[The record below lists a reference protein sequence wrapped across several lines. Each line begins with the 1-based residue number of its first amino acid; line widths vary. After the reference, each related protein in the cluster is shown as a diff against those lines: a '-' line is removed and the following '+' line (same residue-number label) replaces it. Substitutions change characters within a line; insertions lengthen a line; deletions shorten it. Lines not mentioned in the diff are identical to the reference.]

1 MLSLFRQRGLTSVIY
16 GAIICAMIAVFVI
29 QFRPNSGQKTA
40 SINEACAAT
49 VRGRCIDPKEQRAA
63 YRLLIPRDQ
72 QGNLLTGRAKSMG
85 LIKIATDGLI
95 DRELLCAEADRI
107 GVSVSDEEVLD
118 EIIAG
123 YIHVSVPA
131 DRPDMAA
138 SLRVGDGRL
147 YVGFK
152 DPKTK
157 AFDQKVYERTIRNLV
172 GRSSTEFREGQS
184 RELLASKMRDIVR
197 SPVRVSE
204 GEALD
209 NYINEKSSAS
219 LTYVQVS
226 ALYVQKYATPATD
239 ADVEKWAADQENG
252 KKVDQL
258 VAQRRTAADPKPN
271 HIRHILIRFDPGATM
286 DQKSEALGKLAAA
299 VAQLKR
305 GDAFAD
311 VAREFSQDP
320 GSGQQGGDVGDKTD
334 GFVAP
339 FRDAANALKAGEITA
354 GAVETQF
361 GYHLIEKD
369 DPTKGDAIAVALKKD
384 AARELYVKDH
394 SGPAAH
400 DLAMSI
406 QNEMK
411 AGKSADDAAKDAVAL
426 MKGKTL
432 PTAPLAVM
440 SAPKDATDAGAM
452 SMPSKMDAGAN
463 SADGGAAI
471 PDGPVVPK
479 MFTADN
485 DPDRPQAQ
493 SSNDFNKGGDP
504 IQGLA
509 IAETTKLTDWVFG
522 GEAKDGMLYKEPIR
536 GEDAFYVVLLK
547 NRKAAT
553 KDEFVK
559 DRDTYMQTLLAAKQA
574 EALGLY
580 MKRLREAAKGDIK
593 LDESYLADGRKGDG
607 GPEDL
612 PPEDEDEP

>member
-16 GAIICAMIAVFVI
+16 GAIIVAMIAVFII

-85 LIKIATDGLI
+85 LMKIATDGLI

-107 GVSVSDEEVLD
+107 GVTVSDDEVLD
-118 EIIAG
+118 EIING

-172 GRSSTEFREGQS
+172 GRSPTEFREGQA

-219 LTYVQVS
+219 LSYVTIS
-226 ALYVQKYATPATD
+226 AQYIQKYATPVTD
-239 ADVEKWAADQENG
+239 ADLEKWMADKENE
-252 KKVDQL
+252 KKVDEL
-258 VAQRRTAADPKPN
+258 FAQRQAAAQPKEN
-271 HIRHILIRFDPGATM
+271 HIRHILIRVDPDATM

-334 GFVAP
+334 GFVVP
-339 FRDAANALKAGEITA
+339 FRDAANALKPGEVTPA
-354 GAVETQF
+354 AVETQF

-369 DPTKGDAIAVALKKD
+369 DPTKADAINAALKKD
-384 AARELYVKDH
+384 AARDVIVKAR
-394 SGPAAH
+394 SGQAAH
-400 DLAMSI
+400 DLAASI
-406 QNEMK
+406 QAEIK
-411 AGKSADDAAKDAVAL
+411 AGKSADDAAKDAVASL
-426 MKGKTL
+426 KGKTL
-432 PTAPLAVM
+432 PSAPLTIA
-440 SAPKDATDAGAM
+440 SAPKNADAGAAPSAKTDAGA
-452 SMPSKMDAGAN
+452 SD
-463 SADGGAAI
+463 ADGGAAAA
-471 PDGPVVPK
+471 DGPVVAK
-479 MFTADN
+479 IFNSEN

-504 IQGLA
+504 ISGLA
-509 IAETTKLTDWVFG
+509 IAETTKLTDWVFSSPD
-522 GEAKDGMLYKEPIR
+522 AKDGALYPEPIR

-547 NRKAAT
+547 SKKAAT
-553 KDEFVK
+553 KDEFEK

-580 MKRLREAAKGDIK
+580 MKRLREAAKADIK
-593 LDESYLADGRKGDG
+593 IDETYLSDGRKGDG
-607 GPEDL
+607 GPDDL
-612 PPEDEDEP
+612 PTDDEDEP

>member
-16 GAIICAMIAVFVI
+16 GAIIVAMIAVFVI

-72 QGNLLTGRAKSMG
+72 QGNLMTGRAKSMG
-85 LIKIATDGLI
+85 LIKIATDGLV
-95 DRELLCAEADRI
+95 DRELLCAEAERI
-107 GVSVSDEEVLD
+107 GVTVSDEEVLD

-123 YIHVSVPA
+123 FIHVSLPA

-157 AFDQKVYERTIRNLV
+157 EFDQKVYERTIRNLV
-172 GRSSTEFREGQS
+172 GRSPTEFREGQA

-219 LTYVQVS
+219 LQYVTVS
-226 ALYVQKYATPATD
+226 AQYIQKYATPVID
-239 ADVEKWAADQENG
+239 SDLEKWAADKENE
-252 KKVDQL
+252 KKIDEL
-258 VAQRRTAADPKPN
+258 VAQRQASAQPKEN
-271 HIRHILIRFDPGATM
+271 HIRHILIRVDPGATT

-311 VAREFSQDP
+311 VAREYSQDP

-334 GFVAP
+334 GFVVP
-339 FRDAANALKAGEITA
+339 FRDAANALKPGEVTPAAI
-354 GAVETQF
+354 ETQF

-369 DPTKGDAIAVALKKD
+369 DPTKADVIAAALKKD
-384 AARELYVKDH
+384 AARDLIVKAR
-394 SGPAAH
+394 SGQAAH
-400 DLAMSI
+400 DLAASI
-406 QNEMK
+406 QAEIK
-411 AGKSADDAAKDAVAL
+411 AGKSPDDAAKDAIAQV
-426 MKGKTL
+426 KGKSL
-432 PTAPLAVM
+432 PSAPLTIA
-440 SAPKDATDAGAM
+440 SAPKDSTDAGAA
-452 SMPSKMDAGAN
+452 SSSSKSDAG
-463 SADGGAAI
+463 ADGGAAAS
-471 PDGPVVPK
+471 DGPIVPK
-479 MFTADN
+479 IFTSEN

-504 IQGLA
+504 ISGLA
-509 IAETTKLTDWVFG
+509 IAETTKLTDWVFSSPD
-522 GEAKDGMLYKEPIR
+522 AKDGALYPEPIR
-536 GEDAFYVVLLK
+536 GEDAFYVVVLK
-547 NRKAAT
+547 AKKAAT

-574 EALGLY
+574 EALGIY
-580 MKRLREAAKGDIK
+580 IKRLREAAKGDIK
-593 LDESYLADGRKGDG
+593 IDETYVSDGRKGDG
-607 GPEDL
+607 GIEDL
-612 PPEDEDEP
+612 PDDEDEP

>member
-1 MLSLFRQRGLTSVIY
+1 
-16 GAIICAMIAVFVI
+16 
-29 QFRPNSGQKTA
+29 
-40 SINEACAAT
+40 
-49 VRGRCIDPKEQRAA
+49 
-63 YRLLIPRDQ
+63 
-72 QGNLLTGRAKSMG
+72 
-85 LIKIATDGLI
+85 
-95 DRELLCAEADRI
+95 
-107 GVSVSDEEVLD
+107 
-118 EIIAG
+118 
-123 YIHVSVPA
+123 
-131 DRPDMAA
+131 
-138 SLRVGDGRL
+138 
-147 YVGFK
+147 
-152 DPKTK
+152 
-157 AFDQKVYERTIRNLV
+157 
-172 GRSSTEFREGQS
+172 
-184 RELLASKMRDIVR
+184 
-197 SPVRVSE
+197 
-204 GEALD
+204 
-209 NYINEKSSAS
+209 
-219 LTYVQVS
+219 
-226 ALYVQKYATPATD
+226 
-239 ADVEKWAADQENG
+239 
-252 KKVDQL
+252 
-258 VAQRRTAADPKPN
+258 
-271 HIRHILIRFDPGATM
+271 
-286 DQKSEALGKLAAA
+286 
-299 VAQLKR
+299 
-305 GDAFAD
+305 
-311 VAREFSQDP
+311 
-320 GSGQQGGDVGDKTD
+320 
-334 GFVAP
+334 
-339 FRDAANALKAGEITA
+339 
-354 GAVETQF
+354 
-361 GYHLIEKD
+361 
-369 DPTKGDAIAVALKKD
+369 
-384 AARELYVKDH
+384 
-394 SGPAAH
+394 
-400 DLAMSI
+400 MSI